1 MDKFILEN
9 SDETL
14 TTHTGLGLVGLLLSK
29 SKLYKRFTSLK
40 IPEIRSIPGIQN
52 GDVIQSYIGLLS
64 QGKNDFEYIEAFRED
79 PFFSLA
85 LDIQEVPSCATL
97 RQRLDQI
104 AKTDAWKSIILEESV
119 KVLTYFDASVTP
131 LTITNEKQEDVPI
144 VPLDIDVSPFDNSNT
159 KKEGVSRTYKGCD
172 GYAPNFAY
180 LGQEGYAVNTELLE
194 GSTHV
199 QNGTVHFLQ
208 ESIRYSKQMTSLPLL
223 VRMDGGNDSADNI
236 ATCLK
241 EGAGFIIKRNPRREK
256 PEAWL
261 AIAEQKEECIQEREG
276 KRVFY
281 GSVRV
286 KPKGLDKEVRQV
298 YKVVERTIRRD
309 GQILLIPEIEFESY
323 WTSLPNNKPE
333 EIIELYH
340 DHGTS
345 EQFHSELKTDL
356 DLERFPSG
364 KFKTNDFILHLGC
377 FTYNLL
383 RLIGQETL
391 KTDDA
396 PLKKKVFRRRIKT
409 VIQNII
415 TLASKMVKHARQVS
429 LKFGNHSPWF
439 KTFKQIY
446 ISFST

>member
-1 MDKFILEN
+1 MVKFILEN

-14 TTHTGLGLVGLLLSK
+14 TTHSGLGLVGLILSK
-29 SKLYKRFTSLK
+29 SELYNRFSLLK
-40 IPEIRSIPGIQN
+40 IPEIRTIPEIQN
-52 GDVIQSYIGLLS
+52 GDVIHSYIGILA

-79 PFFSLA
+79 PFFTYA
-85 LDIQEVPSCATL
+85 LDIQGVPSCATV

-104 AKTDAWKSIILEESV
+104 AKTDAWKSIILEGTV
-119 KVLTYFDASVTP
+119 KMLTHFEATVTP
-131 LTITNEKQEDVPI
+131 LTIMNEKKEEIQI

-180 LGQEGYAVNTELLE
+180 LGQEGYVVNTELRT

-199 QNGTVHFLQ
+199 QKGTAFFLQ
-208 ESIRYSKQMTSLPLL
+208 ESIRYAKQLSSNSLL
-223 VRMDGGNDSADNI
+223 VRMDGGNDAAENLEI
-236 ATCLK
+236 CLK
-241 EGAGFIIKRNPRREK
+241 EEAGFIIKRNPRREK

-261 AIAEQKEECIQEREG
+261 AIAEQKEKCIQEREG

-281 GSVRV
+281 GSVMV
-286 KPKGLDKEVRQV
+286 KPKGIQKEVRQI
-298 YKVVERTIRRD
+298 YKVVERTIRKD
-309 GQILLIPEIEFESY
+309 GQLLLIPEVEFESY
-323 WTSLPNNKPE
+323 WTSLPNSPE

-364 KFKTNDFILHLGC
+364 KFKTNDLILHLGC
-377 FTYNLL
+377 FTYNIL

-391 KTDDA
+391 KANDA

-409 VIQNII
+409 VIQNLI
-415 TLASKMVKHARQVS
+415 TLASKMVKHARRVS
-429 LKFGNHSPWF
+429 LKFGNHSPWYIAF
-439 KTFKQIY
+439 KRIY
-446 ISFST
+446 TSFST